1 MFAQY
6 IAARRHLGGLP
17 IIEMMAERELIP
29 LFPLSLVL
37 LPAMPLP
44 LHIFEDRYKEMMG
57 DVMPIDGEFGVVLA
71 KEGGIVNIGC
81 TARVDRVVRQYPD
94 GRLDILVVG
103 QRRFVIDSLDDE
115 KSYLRAQVEFFNDE
129 DATEVPFDLRQRTRQ
144 AYSQLVKLEEPGS
157 MTEPRFEMNRMS
169 FQVAQFIA
177 DLDKRQTVLAL
188 RSEIERLEFLVRII
202 PEYIAQR
209 ARLTLANRVAP
220 LNGHVKAN
228 VGD

>member
-1 MFAQY
+1 
-6 IAARRHLGGLP
+6 
-17 IIEMMAERELIP
+17 MADRELIP
-29 LFPLSLVL
+29 LFPLALVL

-57 DVMPIDGEFGVVLA
+57 DVMPLNGEFGVVMA

-81 TARVDRVVRQYPD
+81 TARVERVVRQYPD
-94 GRLDILVVG
+94 GRLDILVIG

-144 AYSQLVKLEEPGS
+144 AYRQLVTLEEPGETS
-157 MTEPRFEMNRMS
+157 EPKFDLNRMS

-202 PEYIAQR
+202 PEYVAQR
-209 ARLTLANRVAP
+209 ERIAVANRVAP

-228 VGD
+228 IGE

>member
-1 MFAQY
+1 
-6 IAARRHLGGLP
+6 
-17 IIEMMAERELIP
+17 MAERELIP
-29 LFPLSLVL
+29 LFPLALVL

-57 DVMPIDGEFGVVLA
+57 DVIPANGEFGIVLA
-71 KEGGIVNIGC
+71 REGGIVNIGC
-81 TARVDRVVRQYPD
+81 TARVDRVVHRYPD

-103 QRRFVIDSLDDE
+103 QRRFVVDSLDDE

-144 AYSQLVKLEEPGS
+144 AYRQLIELEEPDES
-157 MTEPRFEMNRMS
+157 AEPRFDLNRMS

-177 DLDKRQTVLAL
+177 DPDKRQTVLSL

-202 PEYIAQR
+202 PEYVAQR
-209 ARLTLANRVAP
+209 TRVAVANRVAP

-228 VGD
+228 AGE